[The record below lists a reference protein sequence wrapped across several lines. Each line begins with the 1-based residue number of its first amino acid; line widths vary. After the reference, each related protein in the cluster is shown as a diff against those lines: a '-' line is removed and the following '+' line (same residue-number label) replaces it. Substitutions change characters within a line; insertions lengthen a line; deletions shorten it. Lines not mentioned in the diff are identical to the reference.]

1 MNINLNSLYWQ
12 EILELAIKKK
22 AFMVA
27 KAEYDKKSAFRKIFD
42 SIWGMKP
49 RDPAKGISCDDLAL
63 RYVCE
68 FNQTHAF
75 GKGRYFGH
83 RVELSPGKTLFV
95 GMRYDVATLLPVL
108 SIVYYEDGTAYVEKK
123 GYLKDGGVEKWAI
136 PYPLSEIGLYGIPE
150 RSELPDLAIA
160 VNSFNKAVEEVRGVL
175 THILR

>member
-1 MNINLNSLYWQ
+1 MNLNSLYWQ
-12 EILELAIKKK
+12 DLLELAIKKK
-22 AFMVA
+22 AFMAA

-42 SIWGMKP
+42 SLWGMKP
-49 RDPAKGISCDDLAL
+49 RDPAKGVSCDDIAL
-63 RYVCE
+63 RYVGE

-95 GMRYDVATLLPVL
+95 GMRYDV
-108 SIVYYEDGTAYVEKK
+108 EKK
-123 GYLKDGGVEKWAI
+123 GILKGGGVEKWAI

-175 THILR
+175 AHISR